1 MVQTSSSGGFDFGA
15 ILDKTLQT
23 YQAVSIARAEKDVAK
38 YQAAAS
44 TQQAALHGAQGYTAS
59 EAHGVG
65 IAGAGSQ
72 IVSQQGAAGIASPI
86 NSNLLMFGGLALV
99 GGILLIKA
107 LK

>member
-1 MVQTSSSGGFDFGA
+1 MLQPNNSGGFDFGS

-23 YQAVSIARAEKDVAK
+23 YQAVSVARAEKDVAK
-38 YQAAAS
+38 YQMAAA

-59 EAHGVG
+59 EAYGVG
-65 IAGAGSQ
+65 IAGNGSQ
-72 IVSQQGAAGIASPI
+72 ILRPNGVAGAALPV